1 MFTVSGEYPI
11 LPLPAVLFPGTF
23 LPLQITE
30 DDHRRLLRDC
40 NDENQFVG
48 VILNPGQHGRSGQ
61 AVPCTVGCTASI
73 ALVLDNDDQQAMN
86 VVLYGEQR
94 MRVGAFTKQ
103 SPYYTARIDLM
114 EENLGEHAERR
125 SKEASKL
132 FRRYLELIRRRYGA
146 NMVNLPLPDDPILA
160 SYLLATVLYLP
171 LETKQRWLESA
182 SAALRLQEELAFLHT
197 ECEKITTMLA
207 LSQQTQHNYATPDT
221 ELFSSLFSQN

>member
-1 MFTVSGEYPI
+1 MFTASGEYPI

-30 DDHRRLLRDC
+30 DEHRRLLRDY
-40 NDENQFVG
+40 NDENQLLG

-73 ALVLDNDDQQAMN
+73 ALVLDQDDAKAMN

-103 SPYYTARIDLM
+103 DPYYTAQIDLL
-114 EENLGEHAERR
+114 EESLGEHAERR

-132 FRRYLELIRRRYGA
+132 FQHYLELIRRRYGA
-146 NMVNLPLPDDPILA
+146 HMVNLPLPDDPILA

-171 LETKQRWLESA
+171 LETKQHWLESSSVA
-182 SAALRLQEELAFLHT
+182 VRLQEELAFLHA
-197 ECEKITTMLA
+197 ECEKIALLLA
-207 LSQQTQHNYATPDT
+207 LSHRTQHHYVLPDT
-221 ELFSSLFSQN
+221 DLFSSLFSQN